1 MLELDKYER
10 TRQKENEKV
19 KESLKDGDV
28 DKSDIQ
34 TMVFD
39 IFSSRTK
46 LVYNFGLRF

>member
-1 MLELDKYER
+1 MVRE
-10 TRQKENEKV
+10 KENEKV

-28 DKSDIQ
+28 DKTDIQ

-46 LVYNFGLRF
+46 FIYNYG